1 MTQKNESATS
11 LPPEEST
18 QIQHLLAKY
27 HQLAQ
32 GLHGS
37 SNQAEAEELLKDINS
52 LSEAGQIALLKALSK
67 ERDSDAADVIL
78 ALHELSP
85 FKSIRKEARR
95 SLIRLE
101 GAKIY
106 PSWKPPV
113 AQVSLFQVPVSN
125 PPRFWKGYVTLAREE
140 GEVQLVLCW
149 EQGYE
154 YSEIRMLI
162 FLLDFWEQG
171 LKEYILENTNRRNVD
186 AQLQRL
192 RSQLPDVTLA
202 DCTLAEGR
210 RLIEEAL
217 AVNKW
222 RGTSPHKEYRHHLPT
237 IRQLILDATD
247 VGEDRGLT
255 FINPRLEPDEVV
267 GTFVGGW
274 ALGDYG
280 LNYDMLT
287 RNSSLRAGLE
297 RDEWIEQRRAWANE
311 AHPTRFELGFIRERE
326 ASAPALWLPSSFS
339 SRNAGARKEVEIG
352 WSLELDDTPL
362 SGTLPEMPL
371 GTVVYKETG
380 RHWFWTSYT
389 LVQED
394 GVWRI
399 QQVTDEGA
407 KAQSLPIGELQKLLK
422 EYDERLTTLLQQQ
435 NAGQEEAHEVVWR
448 LIHTLHYDD
457 ALMVQLPLD
466 RAVNGD
472 AYNRAIGL
480 GSLERA
486 IAYLQ
491 RLARN
496 FAEQRGEVLRQL
508 GITQESL
515 SEFYRERGMNE
526 RATYF
531 SQLAEASLRE
541 ALATEETI
549 AGHAV
554 LAELLMRQGGRLDEA
569 EEHLNI
575 ARGMITNTTEEAMI
589 EADLG
594 NVSLERNQLEQALQH
609 YSRVAEIDPNF
620 ENIWLRIGVVQRNLN
635 HLEDARAAY
644 ERAIEIQPR
653 ELTPYVELTNMY
665 LSQGKLAEAREV
677 LERGLRSNPKSA
689 PLLALLSS
697 VYLEAGDLR
706 RAQAVLEEAEQ
717 ANPRLE
723 IVQAVREELDRRKK
737 K

>member
-1 MTQKNESATS
+1 MTQKKERATS
-11 LPPEEST
+11 LPVEEST
-18 QIQHLLAKY
+18 QVQHQLAQY

-37 SNQAEAEELLKDINS
+37 SNQAEAEEQLKNINS
-52 LSEAGQIALLKALSK
+52 LAEASQLSLLKALSK
-67 ERDSDAADVIL
+67 ERDSDAADVVV
-78 ALHELSP
+78 ALNELSP
-85 FKSIRKEARR
+85 LKSIRKEARR

-101 GAKIY
+101 EAKIY
-106 PSWKPPV
+106 PGWKPPV
-113 AQVSLFQVPVSN
+113 AQTPVLQFVSN

-154 YSEIRMLI
+154 YSEIRMMI

-171 LKEYILENTNRRNVD
+171 LKEFILENTNRRNVD
-186 AQLQRL
+186 AQLQGL
-192 RSQLPDVTLA
+192 RSRLPDITLA

-222 RGTSPHKEYRHHLPT
+222 RGTTPHKEYRHHLPT
-237 IRQLILDATD
+237 IKQLILDAKD
-247 VGEDRGLT
+247 VGVDRGLT
-255 FINPRLEPDEVV
+255 FINPGLEADEVV

-287 RNSSLRAGLE
+287 RDSSLRTGLE
-297 RDEWIEQRRAWANE
+297 RDEWIERHQAWAKE
-311 AHPTRFELGFIRERE
+311 AKPTRFELGFIRERE
-326 ASAPALWLPSSFS
+326 ASAPALWLPSSIS
-339 SRNAGARKEVEIG
+339 KNASTRKEIEVG
-352 WSLELDDTPL
+352 WSLELNDTPL

-399 QQVTDEGA
+399 QQMSDEGA
-407 KAQSLPIGELQKLLK
+407 KAQGLPIAELQKRLK
-422 EYDERLTTLLQQQ
+422 EYDQRITELVQRQ
-435 NAGQEEAHEVVWR
+435 NPSQEETQEVVWR
-448 LIHTLHYDD
+448 IIHTLHYDD
-457 ALMVQLPLD
+457 ALIVQLPLD
-466 RAVNGD
+466 RNVNGD

-480 GSLERA
+480 GLLERA

-491 RLARN
+491 RVARN
-496 FAEQRGEVLRQL
+496 FAEQRGDVLRQL

-515 SEFYRERGMNE
+515 AEYYRERGLNE
-526 RATYF
+526 RAQHF
-531 SQLAEASLRE
+531 AHLAETSLQE
-541 ALATEETI
+541 ALAAEDTI
-549 AGHAV
+549 AVRAV

-575 ARGMITNTTEEAMI
+575 AKGMVTNTTEAASI

-594 NVSLERNQLEQALQH
+594 AIAAERNQPELALQRFQ
-609 YSRVAEIDPNF
+609 RVAEIDPNF
-620 ENIWLRIGVVQRNLN
+620 EGVWFRIGLIQRSLN
-635 HLEDARAAY
+635 HLEEAQAAY
-644 ERAIEIQPR
+644 ERAIEMQPR
-653 ELTPYVELTNMY
+653 ILTPYAELTTMY
-665 LSQGKLAEAREV
+665 MDQGKLAEAREI

-717 ANPRLE
+717 VNPRLE

>member
-1 MTQKNESATS
+1 MTQKKENATS
-11 LPPEEST
+11 IPAEEST
-18 QIQHLLAKY
+18 QVQQQQLAQY

-32 GLHGS
+32 NLHSS
-37 SNQAEAEELLKDINS
+37 SNQAEAEEQLKVINS
-52 LSEAGQIALLKALSK
+52 LAEADQVALLKALSK
-67 ERDSDAADVIL
+67 ERDSDAADVVV
-78 ALHELSP
+78 ALNELSP
-85 FKSIRKEARR
+85 LKSIRKEARR

-101 GAKIY
+101 EAKIY
-106 PSWKPPV
+106 PGWKPPV
-113 AQVSLFQVPVSN
+113 AQTPVLQFVAN
-125 PPRFWKGYVTLAREE
+125 PPRFWKGYVTVAREE
-140 GEVQLVLCW
+140 GEIQLVLCW

-154 YSEIRMLI
+154 YSEIRMMI

-186 AQLQRL
+186 AQIQGIRSRL
-192 RSQLPDVTLA
+192 PEITLT

-222 RGTSPHKEYRHHLPT
+222 RGTTPHKEYRHHLPT
-237 IRQLILDATD
+237 IKQLILDAKD

-255 FINPRLEPDEVV
+255 FINPRLEADEVV
-267 GTFVGGW
+267 GTFVAGW

-287 RNSSLRAGLE
+287 RGSGLRAGLD
-297 RDEWIEQRRAWANE
+297 RDEWIERRHAWANE
-311 AHPTRFELGFIRERE
+311 ARPTRFELGFIRERE
-326 ASAPALWLPSSFS
+326 ASAPALWLPSSIS
-339 SRNAGARKEVEIG
+339 KNASTRKEVEIG
-352 WSLELDDTPL
+352 WSLELNDTPL

-399 QQVTDEGA
+399 QQMSDEGA
-407 KAQSLPIGELQKLLK
+407 KAQGLPIAELQKRLK
-422 EYDERLTTLLQQQ
+422 EYDQRLTELLQLQQ
-435 NAGQEEAHEVVWR
+435 NASQEETQEVIWR

-457 ALMVQLPLD
+457 ALIVQLPLD
-466 RAVNGD
+466 RNVNGD

-480 GSLERA
+480 GLLERA

-491 RLARN
+491 RVAHN
-496 FAEQRGEVLRQL
+496 FAEQRGDVLRQL

-515 SEFYRERGMNE
+515 AEYYREHGLNE
-526 RATYF
+526 RAQHF
-531 SQLAEASLRE
+531 AHLAETTLRE
-541 ALATEETI
+541 SLVAEDTI
-549 AGHAV
+549 AVHVV
-554 LAELLMRQGGRLDEA
+554 LAELLMRRGGKLDEA

-575 ARGMITNTTEEAMI
+575 AKGMATNTTEAAPI

-594 NVSLERNQLEQALQH
+594 AIAAERNQPELALQR
-609 YSRVAEIDPNF
+609 YQQVAEIDPNYEGVWF
-620 ENIWLRIGVVQRNLN
+620 KIGLIQRTLN
-635 HLEDARAAY
+635 HLEEARAAY
-644 ERAIEIQPR
+644 ERAIEMQPR
-653 ELTPYVELTNMY
+653 ILMPYAELTTIYMD
-665 LSQGKLAEAREV
+665 QGKHADAREM

-697 VYLEAGDLR
+697 VYLETGDLR